1 MKIIPVLALLGLIA
15 LLVYFMKKE
24 RTEGSSCCGTP
35 ETKEARVRVADRNK
49 SHYPYTYLL
58 SIDGMMC
65 DNCAARV
72 ENALNRCEGTWA
84 KVDLSEKEALVRP
97 KERREKEDFSEALKG
112 TSYTL
117 LKVSEV

>member
-1 MKIIPVLALLGLIA
+1 MKIIPVLAILGLIA

-24 RTEGSSCCGTP
+24 RTEGSSCCGP
-35 ETKEARVRVADRNK
+35 AEAKTERIRVADRNK

-72 ENALNRCEGTWA
+72 ENALNSVEGNWA
-84 KVDLSEKEALVRP
+84 KADLGEKEALVRS